1 MQRLLGVAAHRLCE
15 GMFVPASRNPQIH
28 PGTTQSGQPEGQF
41 SGIGRQA
48 RHQHFAGHRIV
59 GLVGRTAEV
68 GLFAI
73 DLGTIDLVAIKLS
86 QELFHQPALIGVA
99 GVAGLLDDPSA
110 LTADSA
116 AAHMEYLHRGL

>member
-68 GLFAI
+68 RLLAI
-73 DLGTIDLVAIKLS
+73 DLGAIDLVAVKLS
-86 QELFHQPALIGVA
+86 EELFHQPALIGVA
-99 GVAGLLDDPSA
+99 GVAGLLDDPSP

>member
-73 DLGTIDLVAIKLS
+73 DLVAVKLS

-99 GVAGLLDDPSA
+99 GVAGLLDDPSP